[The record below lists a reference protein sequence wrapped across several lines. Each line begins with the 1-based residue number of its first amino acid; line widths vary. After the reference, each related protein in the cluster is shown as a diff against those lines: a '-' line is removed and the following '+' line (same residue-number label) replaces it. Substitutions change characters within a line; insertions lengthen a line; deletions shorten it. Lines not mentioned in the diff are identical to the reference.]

1 MVLRILG
8 DQQVY
13 GLLAVVGG
21 FEDRGLA
28 VDPYPPQLLPIVVV
42 VLGQYGHLRIFGN
55 ILQSGQPGGRLGFV
69 INCRIEVVA
78 VDGEHDGHGVGP
90 AVRPDRSEDC
100 NLS

>member
-13 GLLAVVGG
+13 GRLALVGG

-28 VDPYPPQLLPIVVV
+28 VDPYPPQLLPIVAVT
-42 VLGQYGHLRIFGN
+42 LGQYRHLRICRN
-55 ILQSGQPGGRLGFV
+55 ILQSGKPGGRLGFV

-78 VDGEHDGHGVGP
+78 VYREHDGHGVGP
-90 AVRPDRSEDC
+90 AVRPNRSEDC
-100 NLS
+100 NLG